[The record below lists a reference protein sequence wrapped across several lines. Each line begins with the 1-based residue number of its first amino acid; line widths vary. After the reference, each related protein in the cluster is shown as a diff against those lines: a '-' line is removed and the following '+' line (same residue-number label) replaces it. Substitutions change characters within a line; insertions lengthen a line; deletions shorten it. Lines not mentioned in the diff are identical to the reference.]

1 MKQGTPLVWTDRD
14 TLDAFQHPDIVA
26 MHGGRNCEGDGRRYR
41 YERPTPEQEREIQD
55 ALARLRESDRQRLQ
69 ELDEALQHD
78 AEVRRLS
85 TLVTADL
92 LRCFSKG
99 MTNEQADR

>member
-1 MKQGTPLVWTDRD
+1 MKPGKPLVWTDLD

-41 YERPTPEQEREIQD
+41 YERPTPQQEQEIQD
-55 ALARLRESDRQRLQ
+55 TLRRLRQADRDKLQ
-69 ELDEALQHD
+69 ELDEALRHD

-85 TLVTADL
+85 QLVTADL
-92 LRCFSKG
+92 LRYFSKG
-99 MTNEQADR
+99 MTNEQAD

>member
-1 MKQGTPLVWTDRD
+1 LKQGTPLVWTDLD
-14 TLDAFQHPDIVA
+14 TLDAFQHVDIVA

-41 YERPTPEQEREIQD
+41 YERPTPEQEQEIQET
-55 ALARLRESDRQRLQ
+55 LRKLRQADRNRLQ
-69 ELDEALQHD
+69 QLDEALQHD

-85 TLVTADL
+85 KLVTADL

-99 MTNEQADR
+99 MTNE

>member
-1 MKQGTPLVWTDRD
+1 MRDGKPLVWTDLD
-14 TLDAFQHPDIVA
+14 TLDAFQHVDIVA

-41 YERPTPEQEREIQD
+41 HERPTPEQEREIQD
-55 ALARLRESDRQRLQ
+55 TLRRLRQADRDRLQ
-69 ELDEALQHD
+69 DLDDALQHD

-85 TLVTADL
+85 KLVTADL

-99 MTNEQADR
+99 MTNEQAD